1 MKDRAEEEVG
11 DLFITEKQLM
21 LKLLP
26 SNKSG
31 SKPIAWFAKGVV
43 KNPRAAAKDIA
54 SLVSKLKGKTR
65 VVRGLTLMTD
75 RGLQFDLNK
84 SGLAKAVEKAG
95 FNLIN

>member
-1 MKDRAEEEVG
+1 MKDKNEEEVG

-31 SKPIAWFAKGVV
+31 SKPIAWFNKGIV

-54 SLVSKLKGKTR
+54 SLVTKLKGKSR

-75 RGLQFDLNK
+75 KGLQFDVNK
-84 SGLAKAVEKAG
+84 SGLAKAVQKAG
-95 FNLIN
+95 FNVIN